1 MYLNI
6 MALFPRVASM
16 DWRITLDVFK
26 WIDFEGKGDEMLI
39 LKNNIRCI

>member
-1 MYLNI
+1 MYLNKEGFYLKI
-6 MALFPRVASM
+6 KYP

-26 WIDFEGKGDEMLI
+26 YALKAIFSGSNL